1 MAPCFLQQVFFLFF
15 SFTYLKYE
23 CKCKRT
29 LKENVNQVIN
39 CLKFEWM
46 RNFEITDCGMW
57 LMILSW
63 VKTYVY
69 YCVLERTS
77 VWTSSYLST
86 AFFCLLFSEPSHPHP
101 SSKVVY
107 EWPQI
112 QTKTMS
118 DTCLKA
124 SLEMFW
130 KKLNFKAEPLDRFD
144 DK

>member
-1 MAPCFLQQVFFLFF
+1 MNAQFWNNWLW
-15 SFTYLKYE
+15 
-23 CKCKRT
+23 
-29 LKENVNQVIN
+29 NVIN
-39 CLKFEWM
+39 DLMMGKDLCLLLFS
-46 RNFEITDCGMW
+46 RTNVRTNI
-57 LMILSW
+57 ILPLHS
-63 VKTYVY
+63 
-69 YCVLERTS
+69 
-77 VWTSSYLST
+77 
-86 AFFCLLFSEPSHPHP
+86 FFCLLFSEPFHPHP
-101 SSKVVY
+101 PSKVVY